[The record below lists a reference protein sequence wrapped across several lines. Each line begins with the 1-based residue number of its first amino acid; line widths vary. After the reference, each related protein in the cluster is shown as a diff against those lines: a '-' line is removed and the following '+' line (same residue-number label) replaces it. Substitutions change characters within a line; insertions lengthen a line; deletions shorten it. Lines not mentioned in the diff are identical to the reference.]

1 MPGTSDGRP
10 AISDRATTPAFGR
23 WPRVARFR
31 AIRHPL
37 SAIQTLRP
45 LFLIAASVAV
55 FAQLA
60 VVRSVLIGRAPASSP
75 GRSARLAEIAWV
87 VLPTVALL
95 IILVVTW
102 RALGSPVA
110 LAPVNGVT
118 A

>member
-1 MPGTSDGRP
+1 
-10 AISDRATTPAFGR
+10 
-23 WPRVARFR
+23 
-31 AIRHPL
+31 
-37 SAIQTLRP
+37 LRP
-45 LFLIAASVAV
+45 LFFIAASVAI

-60 VVRSVLIGRAPASSP
+60 VLRSVLIGRAPASSP
-75 GRSARLAEIAWV
+75 GRSARLGEIAWV

-95 IILVVTW
+95 VILVFTW